1 MLQGSPEL
9 DIKSG
14 VVDSDDLL
22 IRKGNQLH
30 VIMLQMIAIYG
41 VVYSI
46 VNYLQGKYVELVF
59 ILPVV
64 PGVAIAYL
72 LYAKGHTKSSK
83 IWNLFQ
89 VVVSISGCCLVTTPA
104 TFIVAFF
111 VPIMIGI
118 LIVFQGQERKL
129 GYFLAAISFID
140 LVFLLTTD
148 IRIGNFPLLSKQ
160 ELRIEWMMNTIG
172 AAILSTLQVTFILSL
187 NNSVQR
193 RLIKKSIELNDSN
206 VQLQTAITTRDTMMS
221 VLSHDLR
228 SPLILL
234 NSSMELMRPS
244 KMASEDQEK
253 LMFQLRNRTQQTL
266 SLVDNLLLWS
276 RNQSESVKYIPSALP
291 ISGVVKFISDY
302 TQLLQS
308 EKQVSVTINS
318 PSDGNV
324 FADKDLLDCILRNII
339 SNAYKFTPRGGAV
352 NISISKSSNQWNFSI
367 KDSGQGITPAAL
379 QKLSSGIS
387 FTTIGT
393 ANEKGHGLGLQLV
406 KDFLQLHNSRLK
418 ISSEIG
424 VGSEFSFTLPAAD

>member
-1 MLQGSPEL
+1 
-9 DIKSG
+9 
-14 VVDSDDLL
+14 
-22 IRKGNQLH
+22 
-30 VIMLQMIAIYG
+30 
-41 VVYSI
+41 
-46 VNYLQGKYVELVF
+46 
-59 ILPVV
+59 
-64 PGVAIAYL
+64 
-72 LYAKGHTKSSK
+72 
-83 IWNLFQ
+83 
-89 VVVSISGCCLVTTPA
+89 
-104 TFIVAFF
+104 
-111 VPIMIGI
+111 
-118 LIVFQGQERKL
+118 
-129 GYFLAAISFID
+129 
-140 LVFLLTTD
+140 
-148 IRIGNFPLLSKQ
+148 
-160 ELRIEWMMNTIG
+160 
-172 AAILSTLQVTFILSL
+172 
-187 NNSVQR
+187 
-193 RLIKKSIELNDSN
+193 
-206 VQLQTAITTRDTMMS
+206 
-221 VLSHDLR
+221 
-228 SPLILL
+228 
-234 NSSMELMRPS
+234 
-244 KMASEDQEK
+244 MAPEDQEK

-291 ISGVVKFISDY
+291 ISGVMKFISDY

-367 KDSGQGITPAAL
+367 KDSGQGMTPAAL